1 MLIQWRRANERNEF
15 NKTENMSYTQKPVN
29 KIALSP
35 EDDKRVILNNKIDT
49 LSHGHYMME
58 MINTYK
64 NIFGFDP

>member
-1 MLIQWRRANERNEF
+1 
-15 NKTENMSYTQKPVN
+15 MSYTQKPVN